1 MARVRKC
8 RVRECETESSGRF
21 FSFPKREEELLK
33 WVENLR
39 IPPSQDLPTHN
50 AFVYIKHFEQ
60 SAVGVKKL
68 KAQAV
73 PTLNLGYDEPPK
85 HLWTTQLPVRRCCI
99 SNCVN
104 RQKTLYKFPKEKDVR
119 ESWAKACNLVV
130 SPSDSLFICRN
141 HFDSQYVTKFKLLPG
156 AFPCFRLGSAL
167 SRSSSS
173 ADSIWV
179 CPPVSKTYGCPEVAV
194 GSKEEKDDIT
204 LREFETYSILEQ
216 RRLEL
221 EPQND
226 DVGYALD
233 SRERFAR
240 SARYYQSNALKLNK
254 KIKELEDIIKDLE
267 KRYQDL
273 SKCAIVADV
282 NSSKDAVTFARM
294 IVAKR
299 TIFSDDERALAQNI
313 NYMSNKSYNF
323 MRDDLG
329 FALPSKS
336 SLLRWRPIKYVVPGF
351 DANVLGNLEKITKK
365 CPF

>member
-1 MARVRKC
+1 MSRVRKC

-21 FSFPKREEELLK
+21 FSFPKGEEELLK

-39 IPPSQDLPTHN
+39 IPPTQDLPTHN
-50 AFVYIKHFEQ
+50 AFVCIKHFEQ

-68 KAQAV
+68 KAHAV

-85 HLWTTQLPVRRCCI
+85 HLWTAPLPIRRCCI
-99 SNCVN
+99 TNCVN
-104 RQKTLYKFPKEKDVR
+104 KQKTLYKFPKEKDVR

-130 SPSDSLFICRN
+130 SPSDSLFICRS

-167 SRSSSS
+167 GRSSSS
-173 ADSIWV
+173 ADSSWV
-179 CPPVSKTYGCPEVAV
+179 CPPVSNTYGRHEVAV

-204 LREFETYSILEQ
+204 LREFEEYSILEE
-216 RRLEL
+216 RRLGL
-221 EPQND
+221 EPQNN

-240 SARYYQSNALKLNK
+240 SARYYQSNALKLNN

-273 SKCAIVADV
+273 SKRAIVADE
-282 NSSKDAVTFARM
+282 NSSQDAITFARM
-294 IVAKR
+294 IVTKH
-299 TIFSDDERALAQNI
+299 TFFSDNEKTLAPNVK
-313 NYMSNKSYNF
+313 YMSNKSYNF

-336 SLLRWRPIKYVVPGF
+336 SLLRWRPIK
-351 DANVLGNLEKITKK
+351 TKLRSII
-365 CPF
+365 

>member
-50 AFVYIKHFEQ
+50 AFVCIKHFEQ

-204 LREFETYSILEQ
+204 LREFEIYSILEQ

-226 DVGYALD
+226 DVGCI
-233 SRERFAR
+233 R
-240 SARYYQSNALKLNK
+240 
-254 KIKELEDIIKDLE
+254 
-267 KRYQDL
+267 
-273 SKCAIVADV
+273 
-282 NSSKDAVTFARM
+282 
-294 IVAKR
+294 
-299 TIFSDDERALAQNI
+299 
-313 NYMSNKSYNF
+313 
-323 MRDDLG
+323 
-329 FALPSKS
+329 
-336 SLLRWRPIKYVVPGF
+336 
-351 DANVLGNLEKITKK
+351 
-365 CPF
+365 